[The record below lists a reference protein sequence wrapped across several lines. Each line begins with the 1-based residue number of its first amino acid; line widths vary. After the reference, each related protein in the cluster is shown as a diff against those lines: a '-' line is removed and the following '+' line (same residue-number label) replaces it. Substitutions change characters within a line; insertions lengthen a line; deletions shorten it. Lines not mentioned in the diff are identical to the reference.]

1 VHENRKYACHAL
13 EERLDESRDKERERE
28 RKRETERESK
38 VSLET
43 AGCTPL
49 GN

>member
-1 VHENRKYACHAL
+1 L
-13 EERLDESRDKERERE
+13 EGRLDESRERERE
-28 RKRETERESK
+28 REREIERERESERERDWEGK